1 MREYRIVC
9 FTGRG
14 HHIDKLYSTMSYLQ
28 ERGFRVDYVCANN
41 AVNNH
46 SFEEPLVRKGVPYES
61 VYDYLDDAVMD
72 RIERHARI
80 LRERCDAHILER
92 RNLFDYVS
100 EFWARYSFQEM
111 VEAFELFG
119 EVLDRKKPDLTVVLH
134 EANFWGKMMCYQGK
148 ARGIKTLSFQEGPY
162 RDYKDNPHF
171 SPFNLLSE
179 YSDRVYLWGRQVYEI
194 FAKVV
199 PDPSRI
205 RVVGAPHLD
214 PYFQGVNEHSSEA
227 IAARRRALGVRE
239 GQKVL
244 LFAVP
249 HTTMATG
256 DLSGIIRAVI
266 EFFRRRTDL
275 FLLLRFHPF
284 EGEAFKAGFVPLL
297 SGMPNA
303 VLSEEPK
310 AVDVIQLIDGCLLQE
325 STTGMEC
332 LAFSKPLIELNFDPS
347 LDILRG
353 YHKQGLA
360 DLVTSPGELDL
371 IPAFLERPETA
382 ERRKK
387 REELLEYNLDRLDGR
402 CNERIHAD
410 IQELLRE

>member
-1 MREYRIVC
+1 MKRRRIVC

-14 HHIDKLYSTMSYLQ
+14 HHIDKLHSTMAYLE
-28 ERGFRVDYVCANN
+28 ERGFDVDYLCANN

-46 SFEEPLVRKGVPYES
+46 SFEEPLIRKGVPYES
-61 VYDYLDDAVMD
+61 IYDYLDDSIME
-72 RIERHARI
+72 RIEHHAAA
-80 LRERCDAHILER
+80 LRERCDSHILGR
-92 RNLFDYVS
+92 RILFDYVS
-100 EFWARYSFQEM
+100 EFWARYSYQEM

-134 EANFWGKMMCYQGK
+134 EANFWGKMMCFQGR

-179 YSDRVYLWGRQVYEI
+179 YSDRVYLWGRQVSELFEKI
-194 FAKVV
+194 I
-199 PDPSRI
+199 PDRSSL
-205 RVVGAPHLD
+205 RVLGAPHLD
-214 PYFQGVNEHSSEA
+214 PYFQGKDDHGPAA
-227 IAARRRALGVRE
+227 IAERRKAIGARQN
-239 GQKVL
+239 QKVL

-249 HTTMATG
+249 HTTMAAG
-256 DLSGIIRAVI
+256 DLTGIIRAVVN
-266 EFFRRRTDL
+266 FVRSRPDL

-284 EGEAFKAGFVPLL
+284 EGAAFVSRFTPLL
-297 SGMPNA
+297 QGMSNV

-332 LAFSKPLIELNFDPS
+332 LAFSKPLIELNFDPK

-360 DLVTSPGELDL
+360 DLVSSASELDR
-371 IPAFLERPETA
+371 IPEFLARPESA
-382 ERRKK
+382 ERRRR
-387 REELLEYNLDRLDGR
+387 REELLEYNLFKLDG
-402 CNERIHAD
+402 CANERIHAD
-410 IQELLRE
+410 ILELLRA